1 MQTRSIGGDVKM
13 DKLFQSKWFIRVIS
27 LLFAI
32 MLYIF
37 VTVETNVNQDD
48 SRIPIGPT
56 TEVQVL
62 DEVPLGIKIEADQYV
77 VSGVPEHVKVTLE
90 GRTSV
95 LTPIIRQLN
104 FNVFVDLRELS
115 EGEHTV
121 EVEYENLP
129 DGVTAYIE
137 PKTID
142 VVVEKRTAREFSV
155 DIDIVNE
162 DKLPVGYE
170 LGLPEVNQETVTLI
184 SSEAVIEQVAMVKVF
199 IDVKDVKESIRNREL
214 PISVY
219 DIQGND
225 LNVRVEPESITV
237 SLPVERPSKKVP
249 LTVVTEGELAK
260 GLAIETMTAAEEID
274 IFGKRAVLEEVK
286 EVSTLPIDLSEI
298 KESGTYDIELDLPEG
313 VAVNNDTV
321 EVEIEVTKAKSFDD
335 VRIESEAEEEL
346 EYTIV
351 EPEDKLITVE
361 AKGLDDVIDK
371 LEKADIKAFVKLSNL
386 TAGTHKIDLVV
397 EGPDGI
403 TFKPE
408 AETVTVTVD

>member
-37 VTVETNVNQDD
+37 VTVETNIDQDD
-48 SRIPIGPT
+48 SRIPIGPS

-62 DEVPLGIKIEADQYV
+62 EEVPLGIKIESDQYV
-77 VSGVPEHVKVTLE
+77 VSGVPENIKVTLE

-104 FNVFVDLRELS
+104 FNVFVDLRQLS

-129 DGVTAYIE
+129 DSVTAYIE

-155 DIDIVNE
+155 DVDIVNE

-170 LGLPEVNQETVTLI
+170 LGVPEVSQEKVTLI
-184 SSEAVIEQVAMVKVF
+184 SSEQVIEQVAMVKVF
-199 IDVKDVKESIRNREL
+199 IDVKDVTESIRNREL

-225 LNVRVEPESITV
+225 LNVRVEPESLTV
-237 SLPVERPSKKVP
+237 SLPVERPSKTVP
-249 LTVVTEGELAK
+249 LTVATEGELAED
-260 GLAIETMTAAEEID
+260 LAIETMTAAEEID
-274 IFGKRAVLEEVK
+274 IFGKRAVLEEVT
-286 EVSTLPIDLSEI
+286 EVSTVAIDLSEI
-298 KESGTYDIELDLPEG
+298 KESGTYDIELDLPDG
-313 VAVNNDTV
+313 TVANEDTV
-321 EVEIEVTKAKSFDD
+321 EIEIEITKAKSFED
-335 VRIESEAEEEL
+335 VTIESEAAEEL
-346 EYTIV
+346 EFSIV
-351 EPEDKLITVE
+351 EPEGKSTTIE

-371 LEKADIKAFVKLSNL
+371 LKKADIKAFVKLSNL
-386 TAGTHKIDLVV
+386 TAGTHKVDLIV

-403 TFKPE
+403 TFKPQE
-408 AETVTVTVD
+408 ETVTVTVE